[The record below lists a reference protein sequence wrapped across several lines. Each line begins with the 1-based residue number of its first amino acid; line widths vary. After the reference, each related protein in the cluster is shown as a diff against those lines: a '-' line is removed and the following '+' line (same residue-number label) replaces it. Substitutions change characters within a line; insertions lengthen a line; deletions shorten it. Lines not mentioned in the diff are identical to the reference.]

1 MASEAR
7 SNEPRGHRGAKADD
21 LVMTR
26 EFDASRKLV
35 YDAWAKPENLQQWFG
50 PAGFTM
56 PNFTME
62 FRVGGRFE
70 FNYRGPDGTEYPGFV
85 GKFVEIAELERIA
98 FAGYLGAPE
107 NKVRTVVTFEEAGG
121 KTKLTVHQSFEFES
135 PATQGAPE
143 GWRQTL
149 ARLSEF
155 LARS

>member
-7 SNEPRGHRGAKADD
+7 SSKGAKAED

-26 EFDASRKLV
+26 VFDAPRKLV
-35 YDAWAKPENLQQWFG
+35 YEAWSKAENLKQWFG
-50 PAGFTM
+50 PTGFTI
-56 PNFTME
+56 PKLVME
-62 FRVGGRFE
+62 FQVGGRFE

-85 GKFVEIAELERIA
+85 GKFVEIAENERIA

-107 NKVRTVVTFEEAGG
+107 QKLRTVITLAEADG
-121 KTKLTVHQSFEFES
+121 KTKLTVHQSYDFES

-149 ARLSEF
+149 MQLDEF
-155 LARS
+155 LAKK